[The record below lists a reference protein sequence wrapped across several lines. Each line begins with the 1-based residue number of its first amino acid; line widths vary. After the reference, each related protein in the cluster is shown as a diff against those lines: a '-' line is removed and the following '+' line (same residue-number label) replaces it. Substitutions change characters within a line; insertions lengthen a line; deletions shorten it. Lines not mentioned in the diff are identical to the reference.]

1 MNKKELTQE
10 QRKLILDYY
19 CTQKLSVPKTAELTK
34 ISTYMIRKF
43 LKERGLNR
51 SVGTERKYTHNETF
65 FNYIKTEKQAYW
77 LGVLY
82 ADGCVS
88 KDNSNSGVLRFSSI
102 DKEWVEQFKIDINA
116 TNPILEE
123 IHKKFNKSIWKIK
136 LSSTQTFDDLCK
148 HGCIP
153 NKSLIIKF
161 PKLSSKLVSHFIRG
175 FFDGDGCISEK
186 KYLSGKDY
194 TTLKTGFCSGS
205 KEFLEELI
213 KFLPTKHKKIEQRKN
228 KNLYEIRFS
237 VNDSTNLYHYMYK
250 NSTVWLKRKRD
261 KFEKYFIEK
270 GSTTIIA
277 HPN

>member
-102 DKEWVEQFKIDINA
+102 DKE
-116 TNPILEE
+116 
-123 IHKKFNKSIWKIK
+123 
-136 LSSTQTFDDLCK
+136 
-148 HGCIP
+148 
-153 NKSLIIKF
+153 
-161 PKLSSKLVSHFIRG
+161 
-175 FFDGDGCISEK
+175 
-186 KYLSGKDY
+186 
-194 TTLKTGFCSGS
+194 
-205 KEFLEELI
+205 
-213 KFLPTKHKKIEQRKN
+213 
-228 KNLYEIRFS
+228 
-237 VNDSTNLYHYMYK
+237 
-250 NSTVWLKRKRD
+250 
-261 KFEKYFIEK
+261 
-270 GSTTIIA
+270 
-277 HPN
+277 